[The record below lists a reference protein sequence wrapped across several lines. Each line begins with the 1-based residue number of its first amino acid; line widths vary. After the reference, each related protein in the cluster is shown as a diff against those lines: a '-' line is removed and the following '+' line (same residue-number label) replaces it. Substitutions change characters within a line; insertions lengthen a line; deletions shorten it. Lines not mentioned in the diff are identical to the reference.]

1 MEGIIY
7 GRIKF
12 ASELGAQQNLA
23 LCHVR
28 LSIVV
33 KDDFPMCNPLILW
46 NLYSLSRINFL
57 DREVK
62 ALTA

>member
-1 MEGIIY
+1 MV
-7 GRIKF
+7 
-12 ASELGAQQNLA
+12 ELNLPVNLEHNQNLA

-28 LSIVV
+28 LSVVV
-33 KDDFPMCNPLILW
+33 KDDFPMWNPQILW

-57 DREVK
+57 DHEAK